1 MIDPIYSSLGIE
13 NLKDILQDPEWEDY
27 KSHVLGTLSQL
38 SDNYMYG
45 LKYDNGFGMMGT
57 YEPKE
62 DRITPNQYSLNEATN
77 LLFRPIFNE
86 WWYWSGYGEDYTG
99 KKFMGKTIPVYPIGL
114 VLMISNS
121 DLIAL
126 NIDKTEQLDALNSLD
141 PRIVS
146 DCRFKRTCDNQV
158 SLQLFY
164 KKPSNVDISKVHNIT
179 INDTKILVM
188 GTDAYRPRFTLNKDV
203 VFLHRNYTRRY
214 RFEGHMDDIT
224 ECPESLIS
232 IIYLQT

>member
-13 NLKDILQDPEWEDY
+13 NLQDILQDLEWKDY
-27 KSHVLGTLSQL
+27 KSHVLSTLLQL
-38 SDNYMYG
+38 SDNYKYG
-45 LKYDNGFGMMGT
+45 LKYDNGFGMVGT

-62 DRITPNQYSLNEATN
+62 DRITPNQYTLNEATN

-86 WWYWSGYGEDYTG
+86 WWHWSGYSEDYTG
-99 KKFMGKTIPVYPIGL
+99 KKFMEKTIPVYPIGL

-126 NIDKTEQLDALNSLD
+126 DIDKTEQLDALDSLD

-164 KKPSNVDISKVHNIT
+164 RKPSDVDIPKVPNIT

-188 GTDAYRPRFTLNKDV
+188 GTDVYRPRFTLNKDV
-203 VFLHRNYTRRY
+203 VVLHRNYNRCY
-214 RFEGHMDDIT
+214 RFEGHMDDT
-224 ECPESLIS
+224 SECPQS
-232 IIYLQT
+232 IVDLLVRQF